1 MTGLR
6 INGQLHYVADQ
17 NDFIDL
23 VSRYMGMDAEQYL
36 RDLLQECESESVDYS
51 AVYSA
56 IEDAQN
62 SLDYALSE
70 LGVC

>member
-1 MTGLR
+1 MDGLK

-23 VSRYMGMDAEQYL
+23 VARYMGMDAEQYL
-36 RDLLQECESESVDYS
+36 RDLLQECEYEPVDYS

-56 IEDAQN
+56 IEDARN
-62 SLDYALSE
+62 SLDYALDE